1 MLERLLLDGELS
13 LALLARPPELPG
25 IEGRLIAHEQYVAVS
40 APGLRGPFDEASL
53 RSLRWLTFAGDRP
66 MHDAWWR
73 ASFGRASKPRVDAVC
88 EVPSLEFLLGLV
100 ARGVG
105 VAVLPD
111 YLVASSITRKVV
123 VEMPVAAR
131 KAAKNG
137 MFLAWRSSTVL
148 SARFEAVRDAL
159 LVTG

>member
-1 MLERLLLDGELS
+1 
-13 LALLARPPELPG
+13 
-25 IEGRLIAHEQYVAVS
+25 
-40 APGLRGPFDEASL
+40 
-53 RSLRWLTFAGDRP
+53 
-66 MHDAWWR
+66 
-73 ASFGRASKPRVDAVC
+73 VC

-100 ARGVG
+100 GRGVG

-111 YLVASSITRKVV
+111 YLTASSIARKVV
-123 VEMPVAAR
+123 VAIPVAAR